1 MDSNGSSDTGQAG
14 SDGQD
19 TAAESFEREGDVY
32 RYQVAASESLSD
44 GLIAAIDRCVAATDD
59 RSSLS
64 DRGLLYDVVDLDALD
79 RLFTPRSGPTGDVVF
94 EYEEF
99 RVRVTSSREIVIRRR
114 ETATDDD
121 AA

>member
-14 SDGQD
+14 SGEQD
-19 TAAESFEREGDVY
+19 TAAESFERGGDVY
-32 RYQVAASESLSD
+32 RYQVAESEAPSD
-44 GLIAAIDRCVAATDD
+44 GLIAALDSCVEAADD
-59 RSSLS
+59 RASLS
-64 DRGLLYDVVDLDALD
+64 DRALLYDVIDLDALD

-114 ETATDDD
+114 ESATDDD